1 MSRSQLQ
8 DSIERWLFHENYSF
22 KESKTEE
29 DTFRFILKGLG
40 AYKIPIEIF
49 EPKKQQGVIVLGG
62 KIFLQ
67 NRHTA
72 RFLKLNEQE
81 QQKFKN
87 SVKDFCDSIRT
98 VHRIFREDGKVVVG
112 VYVVLDKV
120 ERFTQQIMLDA
131 INQVLEMSE
140 KTNQFIMKT
149 F

>member
-8 DSIERWLFHENYSF
+8 NSVERWLFHENYTF
-22 KESKTEE
+22 RELKTEE
-29 DTFRFILKGLG
+29 DTFRFIIKGLG
-40 AYKIPIEIF
+40 ADKIPIEIF
-49 EPKKQQGVIVLGG
+49 EPKKQLGVIVLGG

-72 RFLKLNEQE
+72 RFLKLNEEEQE
-81 QQKFKN
+81 KFKN
-87 SVKDFCDSIRT
+87 SVKDFCNSINA

-120 ERFTQQIMLDA
+120 EQFTQQIVIDA

-140 KTNQFIMKT
+140 KTNRFIMKT

>member
-8 DSIERWLFHENYSF
+8 DSVERWLFHENYSF
-22 KESKTEE
+22 RESKTDE
-29 DTFRFILKGLG
+29 DVFRFILKGLG

-49 EPKKQQGVIVLGG
+49 EPKKQSGMIVLGG

-72 RFLKLNEQE
+72 RFLKLNEEE

-87 SVKDFCDSIRT
+87 SVKDFCNSINA

-112 VYVVLDKV
+112 AYMVLDNV
-120 ERFTQQIMLDA
+120 ERFTQQIVLDA
-131 INQVLEMSE
+131 INQVLDMSE
-140 KTNQFIMKT
+140 KTSRFIMKT

>member
-1 MSRSQLQ
+1 MIRSPLQ
-8 DSIERWLFHENYSF
+8 NNIERWLFHENYSF
-22 KESKTEE
+22 KEVKTDE
-29 DTFRFILKGLG
+29 DNFRITIKGLG
-40 AYKIPIEIF
+40 TYRLPVEIF
-49 EPKKQQGVIVLGG
+49 EPKKQLGVIVLGC

-67 NRHTA
+67 NRQTA
-72 RFLKLNEQE
+72 RFLKLNGEE

-87 SVKDFCDSIRT
+87 SIKDFCDSIKA

-120 ERFTQQIMLDA
+120 DQFTQQIVLDA

-140 KTNQFIMKT
+140 KTNRFISKT